1 METTPLDETKV
12 TPFEDALTKTGNGL
26 YNILLVAANSLILLA
41 IIMDLFGFTLIV
53 NVACDLRLTIAQK
66 AILSSFPFISI
77 IVVSFAW
84 GYISDTKGR
93 KFTLV
98 VSLPTAFVLS
108 CLCSLSP
115 NWIVLGVLKFLS
127 VCFSC
132 AANSVTYTLVGE
144 SCIQRLRSK
153 YMLLMSC
160 LLLLG
165 PAAGAV
171 VAYLTTLLS
180 FSLPIPALGINFTP
194 WRLLIIIM
202 SIPIGLGGV
211 FIHFFHESPK
221 FLANWDRNDEAL
233 KVLESIYRI
242 NHKGSLDEF
251 QIKQIRLED
260 VQKKNK
266 MSLTRAIY
274 EQSAPLFRRP
284 LLGQTLQLF
293 YIVAIVYITNN
304 TCVVWLPHILDL
316 IKVALENEVS
326 SGNVC
331 AMITTHSTSA
341 VNATVE
347 HSAEAPVICL
357 GHVEEKT
364 ALTIIITQGIY
375 SFLNFIISCLPKHRK
390 TILISMLCLSSVSG
404 VAMNLTPEP
413 ISSVVLY
420 LIFGCTCLCMGI
432 MASLFVDLYP
442 TSYRGMASCLSILVG
457 RTSTF
462 VGINVAGNL
471 IFNHCY
477 VTFYLWSV
485 LVFTSVIAAWYLP
498 PDKTKIIPTN
508 V

>member
-1 METTPLDETKV
+1 M
-12 TPFEDALTKTGNGL
+12 
-26 YNILLVAANSLILLA
+26 LVAANSVILLA
-41 IIMDLFGFTLIV
+41 ITMDLFGFTLIV

-84 GYISDTKGR
+84 GYISDTRGR
-93 KFTLV
+93 RTTLV
-98 VSLPTAFVLS
+98 LSLPTAFVLS

-115 NWIVLGVLKFLS
+115 NWIALAVLKFLS

-171 VAYLTTLLS
+171 VAYPITHLS
-180 FSLPIPALGINFTP
+180 FAVPIPALGLDFTP
-194 WRLLIIIM
+194 WRLLVIVM
-202 SIPIGLGGV
+202 SIPIGLGG
-211 FIHFFHESPK
+211 IASFFFYESPK

-233 KVLESIYRI
+233 RVLEAIYKV
-242 NHKGSLDEF
+242 NHKGSLDDF
-251 QIKQIRLED
+251 QIKQIKLED
-260 VQKKNK
+260 ALTKNR
-266 MSLTRAIY
+266 MSLIRAIY

-293 YIVAIVYITNN
+293 YIVGIVYITNN
-304 TCVVWLPHILDL
+304 TCIVWLPHIMDL
-316 IKVALENEVS
+316 VKVALEKNYVS

-331 AMITTHSTSA
+331 AMITSHSVANT
-341 VNATVE
+341 TVARSSDE
-347 HSAEAPVICL
+347 PVICL
-357 GHVEEKT
+357 GYVEDST
-364 ALTIIITQGIY
+364 ALTIIISQTTF
-375 SFLNFIISCLPKHRK
+375 SCLNFVISCFPNRRK
-390 TILISMLCLSSVSG
+390 AVLIFMLCLSSVSG
-404 VAMNLTPEP
+404 IAMNLTPEP

-420 LIFGCTCLCMGI
+420 VIFGCTCLCMGI
-432 MASLFVDLYP
+432 MASFFVDLYP
-442 TSYRGMASCLSILVG
+442 TSYRGMASCLSILVA

-471 IFNHCY
+471 IFHHCSL
-477 VTFYLWSV
+477 TFYLWSV
-485 LVFTSVIAAWYLP
+485 LVLTSVIAAWFLP
-498 PDKTKIIPTN
+498 PDKAKIIPTN